1 MANVERLRTVEQ
13 QISSTVDEITK
24 DFKDRIQLIL
34 SDNQLLPSNSL
45 YENRT
50 EKHRLILAQVPHTL
64 APSTLFKDGQ
74 QMTSDAFFEE
84 MNV

>member
-1 MANVERLRTVEQ
+1 MANIERLRNVEQ
-13 QISSTVDEITK
+13 QISSTVEETTK
-24 DFKDRIQLIL
+24 NFQERIQSIL
-34 SDNQLLPSNSL
+34 SENQLLPSKSPSL
-45 YENRT
+45 QHEDI
-50 EKHRLILAQVPHTL
+50 HSFILAQVPHTL